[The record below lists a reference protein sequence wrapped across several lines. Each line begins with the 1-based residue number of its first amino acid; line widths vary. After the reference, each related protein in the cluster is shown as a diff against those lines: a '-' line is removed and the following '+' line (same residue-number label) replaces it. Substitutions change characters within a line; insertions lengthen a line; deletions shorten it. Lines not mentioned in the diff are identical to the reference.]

1 MSLGATGS
9 ERIGTPGKEASGVR
23 LEVYSRQHAC
33 YVPRSGMGSTAFMR
47 VEEQL

>member
-9 ERIGTPGKEASGVR
+9 GTTGTPGKEASGVR

-33 YVPRSGMGSTAFMR
+33 CVPRSGMAGTAFTR